1 METQR
6 VTVSLKQYG
15 ALLADYLRPQKGSAA
30 LLAVLL
36 LGGIGLQLINPQ
48 IVRYFLDTTETA
60 NGLDRLFGAA
70 ALFMGVAI
78 VGQLVR
84 IAATYVGENVAWTA
98 TNMLR
103 ADLTLHCLKLD
114 MSFHKK
120 YKPGELIERVDGD
133 VNQLANFFSELVLR
147 LVGNLLLV
155 GGVIVLLAWQDWRI
169 GLSIAGVAVVGM
181 LTLSWLNKRTIP
193 RWQALREVDA
203 QLFGFVEEWLNGTE
217 EIRSCGAE
225 PYIMR
230 RLYQAMRERWQK
242 VLAAIRMQAWVSD
255 LPLGVFALAYIAAH
269 ILGNTL
275 FRGGQMTIG
284 EVYLIFYY
292 IDLLKGPLWEIL
304 RQVEDLQQAAA
315 GINRIAELRQIQPT
329 IHDGPGVAFPAGPL
343 AVAFEDV
350 TFHYEDDDANVLEH
364 VAFSLKPGTV
374 LGLLGRTGSGKSTLA
389 KLLFRLYD
397 PSSGAIRLG
406 GDPGSTENSPDLR
419 RNGRESLFDIR
430 QARQSELRQSIG
442 LVTQEVQLFQAT
454 VRQNLTLFDDSVPDE
469 RIRQVMAEVGLADW
483 LAGLPNGLDTILEA
497 GGGLSAGEAQLLAFA
512 RVFLDDPGLVILDE
526 ASSRLDPVTER
537 RIEKAVDRLLANRT
551 GIVIAHR
558 LATVQRTDEIMILE
572 DGRIAECGS
581 RLALVNDPDSRFHH
595 LLQTGLEEVMA

>member
-1 METQR
+1 MEAQR
-6 VTVSLKQYG
+6 VTVPLKQYRT
-15 ALLADYLRPQKGSAA
+15 LLADYLRPQKGSAA
-30 LLAVLL
+30 LLATLL

-48 IVRYFLDTTETA
+48 IVRYFLDTAETG

-78 VGQLVR
+78 VSQLVR

-114 MSFHKK
+114 MPFHKK

-155 GGVIVLLAWQDWRI
+155 VGVIVLLTWQDWRI
-169 GLSIAGVAVVGM
+169 GLAIAAVAVVGM
-181 LTLSWLNKRTIP
+181 VTLSWLNKRTIP

-225 PYIMR
+225 PYIMH

-242 VLAAIRMQAWVSD
+242 VLTAIRMQVWVFN

-275 FRGGQMTIG
+275 FRGGEMTIG

-292 IDLLKGPLWEIL
+292 IDLLKGPLWQIL
-304 RQVEDLQQAAA
+304 RQVEDLQRATA

-329 IHDGPGVAFPAGPL
+329 IHDGPGVTFPAGPL

-350 TFHYEDDDANVLEH
+350 TFHYEDDNANVLEH
-364 VAFSLKPGTV
+364 IAFSLKPGTV

-389 KLLFRLYD
+389 KLLFRFYD
-397 PSSGAIRLG
+397 PSSGVIRLG
-406 GDPGSTENSPDLR
+406 GY
-419 RNGRESLFDIR
+419 FDIR
-430 QARQSELRQSIG
+430 QARQSELRRSIG

-454 VRQNLTLFDDSVPDE
+454 VRQNLTLFDDSVSDE
-469 RIRQVMAEVGLADW
+469 RIRRVLADVGLADW
-483 LAGLPNGLDTILEA
+483 LAGLPNGLDTILEV

-512 RVFLDDPGLVILDE
+512 RVFLNDPGLVILDE
-526 ASSRLDPVTER
+526 ASSRLDPATER
-537 RIEKAVDRLLANRT
+537 RVEKAVDRLLANRT

-558 LATVQRTDEIMILE
+558 LDTVQRTDEIMILE
-572 DGRIAECGS
+572 DGCIAEYGS
-581 RLALVNDPDSRFHH
+581 RMALVNDPNSRFQH
-595 LLQTGLEEVMA
+595 LLQTGLEEVMV

>member
-1 METQR
+1 M
-6 VTVSLKQYG
+6 
-15 ALLADYLRPQKGSAA
+15 ADYLRPQKGPAA
-30 LLAVLL
+30 LLAALL
-36 LGGIGLQLINPQ
+36 LGSIGLQLVNPQ
-48 IVRYFLDTTETA
+48 IVRYFLDTAETGS
-60 NGLDRLFGAA
+60 GLDRLFGAA

-147 LVGNLLLV
+147 LVGNLLLAA
-155 GGVIVLLAWQDWRI
+155 GVIVLLAWQDWRI
-169 GLSIAGVAVVGM
+169 GLSIAGVAIAGM

-230 RLYQAMRERWQK
+230 RLYQAMRERWQT
-242 VLAAIRMQAWVSD
+242 VLTAIRMQVWVLN
-255 LPLGVFALAYIAAH
+255 LPLGAAALAYIAAH

-275 FRGGQMTIG
+275 FRGGEMTIG
-284 EVYLIFYY
+284 ALYVVFYY
-292 IDLLKGPLWEIL
+292 IDLLRSPLWQIL
-304 RQVEDLQQAAA
+304 HEVEDLQRATA
-315 GINRIAELRQIQPT
+315 GINRIAGLRQIQPT
-329 IHDGPGVAFPAGPL
+329 IHDGPGVTFPSGPL

-364 VAFSLKPGTV
+364 IAFSLKPGTV

-389 KLLFRLYD
+389 KLLFRFYD
-397 PSSGAIRLG
+397 PSSGVIRLG
-406 GDPGSTENSPDLR
+406 ESATAHQPLSTWERGRGEGD
-419 RNGRESLFDIR
+419 GRESLFDIR
-430 QARQSELRQSIG
+430 QARPSELRRSIG

-469 RIRQVMAEVGLADW
+469 RIRQVLADVGLADW

-512 RVFLDDPGLVILDE
+512 RVFLNDPGLVILDE
-526 ASSRLDPVTER
+526 ASSRLDPATER
-537 RIEKAVDRLLANRT
+537 RVEKAVDRLLADRT

-558 LATVQRTDEIMILE
+558 LGTVQRTDEIMILE
-572 DGRIAECGS
+572 DGRIAEYGS
-581 RLALVNDPDSRFHH
+581 RMALVNDPNSRFHH
-595 LLQTGLEEVMA
+595 LLQTGLEEVMV

>member
-6 VTVSLKQYG
+6 VAVPLRQYG
-15 ALLADYLRPQKGSAA
+15 ALLADYLRPQKGPAA
-30 LLAVLL
+30 LLATLL
-36 LGGIGLQLINPQ
+36 LGGIGLQLVNPQ
-48 IVRYFLDTTETA
+48 IVRYFLDTAETG
-60 NGLDRLFGAA
+60 NGLDRLFGAG

-84 IAATYVGENVAWTA
+84 IATAYVGENVAWTA

-103 ADLTLHCLKLD
+103 ADLALHCLKLD

-133 VNQLANFFSELVLR
+133 VNQLANFFSQLVLR
-147 LVGNLLLV
+147 LSGNLLLV
-155 GGVIVLLAWQDWRI
+155 VGVIALLAWQDWRI

-181 LTLSWLNKRTIP
+181 LTLGWLNQRTVP
-193 RWQALREVDA
+193 RWQVLREVDA

-230 RLYQAMRERWQK
+230 RLYQVLRERWQK
-242 VLAAIRMQAWVSD
+242 ALAAMRVQVWVID
-255 LPLGVFALAYIAAH
+255 LPLGVFALAYTAAH

-304 RQVEDLQQAAA
+304 RQVEDLQQATAS
-315 GINRIAELRQIQPT
+315 INRIAELRQIQPT
-329 IHDGPGVAFPAGPL
+329 IHDGPGVTFPAGPL

-350 TFHYEDDDANVLEH
+350 TFHYEDDADANVLEH
-364 VAFSLKPGTV
+364 IAFSLKPGAV

-389 KLLFRLYD
+389 KLLFRFYD
-397 PSSGAIRLG
+397 PSSGVIRLG
-406 GDPGSTENSPDLR
+406 GHPGPAG
-419 RNGRESLFDIR
+419 NGHGSLFDTMFDIR
-430 QARQSELRQSIG
+430 QARQAELRRSIG

-454 VRQNLTLFDDSVPDE
+454 VRQNLTLFDESVPDE

-483 LAGLPNGLDTILEA
+483 LAGLPHGLDTILEA

-512 RVFLDDPGLVILDE
+512 RVFLAAPGLVILDE
-526 ASSRLDPVTER
+526 ASSRLDPATER

-558 LATVQRTDEIMILE
+558 LGTVQRTDEIMILE
-572 DGRIAECGS
+572 DGRIAEHGP

-595 LLQTGLEEVMA
+595 LLQTGLEEVMV

>member
-6 VTVSLKQYG
+6 VTVPLKQY
-15 ALLADYLRPQKGSAA
+15 ASLLVDYLRPQKGAAA
-30 LLAVLL
+30 LLAALL
-36 LGGIGLQLINPQ
+36 LGGIGLQLVNPQ
-48 IVRYFLDTTETA
+48 VVRYFLDTAETG

-70 ALFMGVAI
+70 ALFMGVAM

-133 VNQLANFFSELVLR
+133 VNQLANFFSQLVLR

-155 GGVIVLLAWQDWRI
+155 AGVIVLLAWQDWRI
-169 GLSIAGVAVVGM
+169 GLSIAGVAVGGM

-230 RLYQAMRERWQK
+230 RLYQALRERWQK
-242 VLAAIRMQAWVSD
+242 AMTAIRAQVWVAD

-304 RQVEDLQQAAA
+304 RQVEDLQQATA

-329 IHDGPGVAFPAGPL
+329 ILDGPGVTFPAGPL

-364 VAFSLKPGTV
+364 IAFSLKPATV

-389 KLLFRLYD
+389 KLLFRFYD
-397 PSSGAIRLG
+397 PSSGVICLG
-406 GDPGSTENSPDLR
+406 GAGNHPD
-419 RNGRESLFDIR
+419 NGQESLFDIR
-430 QARQSELRQSIG
+430 QARQAELRRSIG

-454 VRQNLTLFDDSVPDE
+454 VRQNLTLFDDGVSDE
-469 RIRQVMAEVGLADW
+469 RIRQVMADVGLADW
-483 LAGLPNGLDTILEA
+483 LAGLPDGLDTILEA

-526 ASSRLDPVTER
+526 ASSRLDPATER

-558 LATVQRTDEIMILE
+558 LGTVQRTDEIMILE
-572 DGRIAECGS
+572 DGRIAEYGL

-595 LLQTGLEEVMA
+595 LLQTGLEEVMV

>member
-1 METQR
+1 MATQR
-6 VTVSLKQYG
+6 VTVPLKQY
-15 ALLADYLRPQKGSAA
+15 ASLLVDYLRPQKGSAA
-30 LLAVLL
+30 LLAALL
-36 LGGIGLQLINPQ
+36 LGGIALQLVNPQ
-48 IVRYFLDTTETA
+48 IVRYFLDTAETG

-84 IAATYVGENVAWTA
+84 ITATYVGENVAWTA

-133 VNQLANFFSELVLR
+133 VNQLANFFSQLVLR

-155 GGVIVLLAWQDWRI
+155 VGVIVLLAWQDWRI

-181 LTLSWLNKRTIP
+181 LTLSRLNKRTIP

-230 RLYQAMRERWQK
+230 RLYQALRERWQK
-242 VLAAIRMQAWVSD
+242 ALTAIRAQVWVAD

-304 RQVEDLQQAAA
+304 RQVEDLQQATA

-329 IHDGPGVAFPAGPL
+329 ILDGPGVTFPAGPL

-364 VAFSLKPGTV
+364 IAFSLKPKTV

-389 KLLFRLYD
+389 KLLFRFYD
-397 PSSGAIRLG
+397 PSSGVIRLG
-406 GDPGSTENSPDLR
+406 GAGNHPD
-419 RNGRESLFDIR
+419 NGQGSLFDIR
-430 QARQSELRQSIG
+430 QARQAELRRSIG

-454 VRQNLTLFDDSVPDE
+454 VRQNLTLFDDGVPDE
-469 RIRQVMAEVGLADW
+469 RIQQVMADVGLADW
-483 LAGLPNGLDTILEA
+483 LAGLPDGLDTILEA

-526 ASSRLDPVTER
+526 ASSRLDPATER
-537 RIEKAVDRLLANRT
+537 RVEKAVDRLLANRT

-558 LATVQRTDEIMILE
+558 LGTVQRTDEIMILE
-572 DGRIAECGS
+572 DGRIAEYGS
-581 RLALVNDPDSRFHH
+581 RLALVNDPGSRFHH
-595 LLQTGLEEVMA
+595 LLQTGLEEVMV

>member
-6 VTVSLKQYG
+6 VTVPLKQY
-15 ALLADYLRPQKGSAA
+15 ASLLVDYLRPQKGAAA
-30 LLAVLL
+30 LLAALL
-36 LGGIGLQLINPQ
+36 LGGIGLQLVNPQ
-48 IVRYFLDTTETA
+48 VVRYFLDTAETG

-70 ALFMGVAI
+70 ALFMGVAM

-133 VNQLANFFSELVLR
+133 VNQLANFFSQLVLR

-155 GGVIVLLAWQDWRI
+155 AGVIVLLAWQDWRI
-169 GLSIAGVAVVGM
+169 GLSIAGVAVGGM

-230 RLYQAMRERWQK
+230 RLYQALRERWQK
-242 VLAAIRMQAWVSD
+242 AMTAIRAQVWVAD

-304 RQVEDLQQAAA
+304 RQVEDLQQATA

-329 IHDGPGVAFPAGPL
+329 ILDGPGVTFPAGPL

-364 VAFSLKPGTV
+364 IAFSLKPGTV

-389 KLLFRLYD
+389 KLLFRFYD
-397 PSSGAIRLG
+397 PSSGVICLG
-406 GDPGSTENSPDLR
+406 GAGNHPD
-419 RNGRESLFDIR
+419 NGQESLFDIR
-430 QARQSELRQSIG
+430 QARQAELRRSIG

-454 VRQNLTLFDDSVPDE
+454 VRQNLTLFDDGVSDE
-469 RIRQVMAEVGLADW
+469 RIRQVMADVGLADW
-483 LAGLPNGLDTILEA
+483 LAGLPDGLDTILEA

-526 ASSRLDPVTER
+526 ASSRLDPATER

-558 LATVQRTDEIMILE
+558 LGTVQRTDEIMILE
-572 DGRIAECGS
+572 DGRIAEYGL

-595 LLQTGLEEVMA
+595 LLQTGLEEVMV

>member
-6 VTVSLKQYG
+6 VTVSLKQY
-15 ALLADYLRPQKGSAA
+15 ASLLADYLRPQKGSAA
-30 LLAVLL
+30 LLAALL
-36 LGGIGLQLINPQ
+36 LGGIALQLVNPQ
-48 IVRYFLDTTETA
+48 IVRYFLDSAETGS
-60 NGLDRLFGAA
+60 GLDRLFGAA

-133 VNQLANFFSELVLR
+133 VNQLANFFSQLVLR

-155 GGVIVLLAWQDWRI
+155 AGVIVLLAWQDWRI

-230 RLYQAMRERWQK
+230 RLYQALRERWQK
-242 VLAAIRMQAWVSD
+242 VLTAIRMQVWVAD

-364 VAFSLKPGTV
+364 IAFSLKPGTV

-389 KLLFRLYD
+389 KLLFRFYD
-397 PSSGAIRLG
+397 PSNGVIRLG
-406 GDPGSTENSPDLR
+406 GAANHPD
-419 RNGRESLFDIR
+419 NGREALFDIR

-469 RIRQVMAEVGLADW
+469 RIRQVMAEVGLANW
-483 LAGLPNGLDTILEA
+483 LASLPDGLDTILEA

-512 RVFLDDPGLVILDE
+512 RVFLEDPGLVILDE
-526 ASSRLDPVTER
+526 ASSRLDPATER
-537 RIEKAVDRLLANRT
+537 CIERAVDRLLANRT

-558 LATVQRTDEIMILE
+558 LGTVQRTDEIMILE
-572 DGRIAECGS
+572 DGRIAEYGS
-581 RLALVNDPDSRFHH
+581 RLGLVNDPDSRFHH
-595 LLQTGLEEVMA
+595 LLQTGLEEVMV